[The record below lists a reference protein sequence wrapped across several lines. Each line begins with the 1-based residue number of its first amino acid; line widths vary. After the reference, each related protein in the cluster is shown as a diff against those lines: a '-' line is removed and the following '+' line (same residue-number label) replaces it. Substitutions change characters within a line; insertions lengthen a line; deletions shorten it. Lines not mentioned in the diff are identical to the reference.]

1 MSVFLSYRRAD
12 SSHALWIYPSL
23 IKWFGGE
30 SVFWDRK
37 DIAAGEVFADVIE
50 RQIGASKA
58 FVALVTDNWLLAK
71 DKDGNRRIDSP
82 EDWIHRETA
91 LALQKGLLV
100 IPVLVNMP
108 APHADDLPL
117 PLRDFSKL
125 QMLVMS
131 DMTFHD
137 LLRER
142 LETVVPAAVPVPSP
156 NAADLQRLQRRAGNL
171 LRRQV
176 QRLQVRAADFISAG
190 LLDRATEELNEGSE
204 LLMAIL
210 DLLPGDDTLDA
221 QLGYL
226 FSTTAQTFKD
236 AKQNEQAAQYF
247 NLAMS
252 VFERIRRDSGKTG
265 AQVAGA
271 ADTLDIASAL
281 NGIGTVH
288 YDRGDPVTAIRFK
301 KMALDLY
308 PDYNYAWHDMVGA
321 YDALARRGSIN
332 LSAMRH
338 AIDRLRE
345 TAAAKP
351 GLGKDKLQDF
361 EVRYNVWVQRGRDY
375 PHLVQ
380 SDDKVCLAPTLFLIV
395 ITESEP
401 GVVMIN
407 LNFDAVHQ
415 IASEITVESLS
426 LQVTP
431 PDQQTFQCEWNV
443 FFSFDAPVKPKSL
456 RQRAIM
462 DAGPILLP
470 AGRTGLGVQFVDP
483 TRQVRDAW
491 NPGIYRFQLV
501 GWANAPVE
509 SIRFDLKTLF
519 EVQVSQ
525 LESSEAAWW
534 MKATTADWNEL
545 NDPDRA
551 AGVRAPI
558 IFWDG

>member
-1 MSVFLSYRRAD
+1 MCVFLSYRRAD

-37 DIAAGEVFADVIE
+37 NIAAGEVFADVIE

-58 FVALVTDNWLLAK
+58 FVALVTENWLLAK
-71 DKDGNRRIDSP
+71 DKDGKRRIDSP
-82 EDWIHRETA
+82 EDWIHRETV
-91 LALQKGLLV
+91 LALQQKILV

-108 APHADDLPL
+108 APHASDLPL
-117 PLRDFSKL
+117 PLRDFARL
-125 QMLVMS
+125 QMLAMS
-131 DMTFHD
+131 DMSFHD

-142 LETVVPAAVPVPSP
+142 LETVIPAATEPSP
-156 NAADLQRLQRRAGNL
+156 GTADLLRLQRRAGNL

-190 LLDRATEELNEGSE
+190 LIDRATEELNEGSE

-226 FSTTAQTFKD
+226 FSTTAQTYKD
-236 AKQNEQAAQYF
+236 AKQHEPAARFF

-252 VFERIRRDSGKTG
+252 VFERIRKDSGKTG
-265 AQVAGA
+265 MKAAGVADA
-271 ADTLDIASAL
+271 LDIASAL

-288 YDRGDPVTAIRFK
+288 YDRSDPVTAIRFK

-308 PDYNYAWHDMVGA
+308 PEYNYAWHDLVGA

-332 LSAMRH
+332 LSAMRY
-338 AIDRLRE
+338 AVDRLRE

-351 GLGKDKLQDF
+351 GLGEDKLRDF
-361 EVRYNVWVQRGRDY
+361 EARYNVWAQSGRDY

-380 SDDKVCLAPTLFLIV
+380 GDDKVCLAPTLFLIV

-401 GVVMIN
+401 GAVTIN
-407 LNFDAVHQ
+407 LNFDVVHQ
-415 IASEITVESLS
+415 IAPEITVESLS

-443 FFSFDAPVKPKSL
+443 FFAFDAPVKPKSL
-456 RQRAIM
+456 RQRATM

-483 TRQVRDAW
+483 ARQTRGAW
-491 NPGIYRFQLV
+491 KPGIYRFQLV
-501 GWANAPVE
+501 GWAGVPAESTRVDLKTRFDVQVTPVE
-509 SIRFDLKTLF
+509 SS
-519 EVQVSQ
+519 EVNR
-525 LESSEAAWW
+525 W
-534 MKATTADWNEL
+534 MKATAADWNEL
-545 NDPDRA
+545 GDPDRA
-551 AGVRAPI
+551 AGVQVPI

>member
-1 MSVFLSYRRAD
+1 MGVFLSYRRAD

-23 IKWFGGE
+23 VKWFGAE
-30 SVFWDRK
+30 QVFWDRK
-37 DIAAGEVFADVIE
+37 NIAAGRNFAEVIE
-50 RQIGASKA
+50 QQIGASKA
-58 FVALVTDNWLLAK
+58 FVALVTDYWLFAIN
-71 DKDGNRRIDSP
+71 KDGNRRIDSP

-91 LALQKGLLV
+91 LALQNQILV
-100 IPVLVNMP
+100 IPVLIGMS
-108 APHADDLPL
+108 ALRAEDLPP
-117 PLRDFSKL
+117 PLQNLAKL
-125 QMLVMS
+125 QMLTMS
-131 DMTFHD
+131 DMSFHD

-142 LETVVPAAVPVPSP
+142 LETVLPAAATLPSAS
-156 NAADLQRLQRRAGNL
+156 AADLLRLQRRAGNL

-252 VFERIRRDSGKTG
+252 VFERIRRDTGKTR
-265 AQVAGA
+265 AQSTGVT
-271 ADTLDIASAL
+271 DVFDIASAL

-288 YDRGDPVTAIRFK
+288 YEREDPVTAIRFK
-301 KMALDLY
+301 KMALDLH
-308 PDYNYAWHDMVGA
+308 PDYNYAWHDLVGA
-321 YDALARRGSIN
+321 YDMLARRGSIN

-351 GLGKDKLQDF
+351 GLGEDKLQNF
-361 EVRYNVWVQRGRDY
+361 ETRYIVWQQRGRDY

-380 SDDKVCLAPTLFLIV
+380 GDDKICLAPTLFLIV

-401 GVVMIN
+401 GAVTIN
-407 LNFDAVHQ
+407 LNIDVVHQ
-415 IASEITVESLS
+415 IAPEITVESLS
-426 LQVTP
+426 LRVTP
-431 PDQQTFQCEWNV
+431 PNEQTFQCEWNV
-443 FFSFDAPVKPKSL
+443 FFKFDAPVKPKRL

-470 AGRTGLGVQFVDP
+470 AGRTGLGVQFIDP
-483 TRQVRDAW
+483 TRQKRDAW
-491 NPGIYRFQLV
+491 NPGIYRFHLV
-501 GWANAPVE
+501 GWAIPPAE
-509 SIRFDLKTLF
+509 SHRFDMKTQF
-519 EVQVSQ
+519 DVQ
-525 LESSEAAWW
+525 LTEMEAREAARW
-534 MKATTADWNEL
+534 MRATAADWNEL
-545 NDPDRA
+545 GDPDRA
-551 AGVRAPI
+551 AGIGAPI
-558 IFWDG
+558 VFWEG